1 MKPGNRPVAR
11 CQFLQENILKD
22 EEIQAYKP
30 LLIREEALI
39 FSIQSYICEGE
50 RRAIKWQGDYL
61 LQNR

>member
-1 MKPGNRPVAR
+1 MKPGNRLMAR
-11 CQFLQENILKD
+11 CQFLQESILKD
-22 EEIQAYKP
+22 EERQVCKP

-39 FSIQSYICEGE
+39 FSKQNYICGGE